1 MKEVTKWNNHP
12 RYMWCWD
19 EDWDRKEKLF
29 VVGIEDNNV
38 QFPVMAFEAGANE
51 LLRYAHCAEI
61 GVSKRMTHKQ
71 LSRWLSEKPGRECK
85 DGARYV
91 FPYLSYKEDMSN
103 KEVSSFIRIREND
116 GEWREPIIEDEE

>member
-1 MKEVTKWNNHP
+1 MKEVTNWNNHP

-38 QFPVMAFEAGANE
+38 QFPVVVFEAGANE

-61 GVSKRMTHKQ
+61 GISKRMTNKQ
-71 LSRWLSEKPGRECK
+71 LSRWLSEKPGRESK
-85 DGARYV
+85 DGAGYV

-103 KEVSSFIRIREND
+103 EEVSSFIRIREND